1 MDVADVL
8 SIIVERACI
17 YAPEP
22 PVGVTNVKRPKAFT
36 EMEKFP
42 KEKLIKEVVPNEE
55 LSVVKVPAASVASDF
70 VRIKRNCIEFVCL
83 KLLGLPTCLA

>member
-42 KEKLIKEVVPNEE
+42 KETLIKEVVPDEE
-55 LSVVKVPAASVASDF
+55 RTRVEQKFIGVSSDLVIF
-70 VRIKRNCIEFVCL
+70 K
-83 KLLGLPTCLA
+83 

>member
-1 MDVADVL
+1 MDVAEVL
-8 SIIVERACI
+8 SIIVERACA

-22 PVGVTNVKRPKAFT
+22 PVGVNNVKRPKAFT

-55 LSVVKVPAASVASDF
+55 RTSVEQKFIGVSSDLVIF
-70 VRIKRNCIEFVCL
+70 K
-83 KLLGLPTCLA
+83 